1 MSRGF
6 VFPSNR
12 VGFLS
17 GINKVRRSGMPW
29 DGERAK
35 PARHEKR
42 NGADMK
48 WLIACAVAAFLVGG
62 NAMES
67 DGKIGNLSKARREM
81 LVAEVGAIR
90 AYLEKSADTNATR
103 LLKFAA
109 ELEKEVLGKKYG
121 LVFEEHRERV
131 DVELDENLPV
141 LKEVKNRFVS
151 RGDAEARSLNFLIEG
166 DNLAALK
173 LLEKTHRGKIDLI
186 YIDPPYNTGNRDF
199 IYNDSYVDKT
209 DTFRHSKWLS
219 FMKKRLEI
227 ARRLMSDKGVIFIS
241 IDDNEQATLKLLCDE
256 VLGEGNFIVN
266 MIWKSKSGG
275 GGDVSQIATDHEYVL
290 AYAKQI
296 ANAKIGNDM
305 EASVTTVYNHED
317 EYGRYS
323 LDRLDKQS
331 LGYQTSLDFPIK
343 GPDGKTYVV
352 HHKDPKIKK
361 AR

>member
-35 PARHEKR
+35 SARHEKR
-42 NGADMK
+42 NGANMK
-48 WLIACAVAAFLVGG
+48 RWIACAIAAFLAGG

-67 DGKIGNLSKARREM
+67 DGKIGNLSKARRDR

-90 AYLEKSADTNATR
+90 AYLEKSAGADTNATR

-151 RGDAEARSLNFLIEG
+151 RGGAEARSLNFLIEG

-199 IYNDSYVDKT
+199 IYNDSYVEAT
-209 DTFRHSKWLS
+209 DGFRHSKWLS
-219 FMKKRLEI
+219 FMEKRLKM
-227 ARRLMSDKGVIFIS
+227 AKTLLSDGGVIFIS
-241 IDDNEQATLKLLCDE
+241 LNDIEQPNCRVLCDTIF
-256 VLGEGNFIVN
+256 GESNFCGQI
-266 MIWKSKSGG
+266 IWRKKSGG
-275 GGDVSQIATDHEYVL
+275 GQTDDFFVTEHEYVL
-290 AYAKQI
+290 VYRK
-296 ANAKIGNDM
+296 
-305 EASVTTVYNHED
+305 TTAFKWID
-317 EYGRYS
+317 ELIHFPYENLPLLADYWSYS
-323 LDRLDKQS
+323 NIFLYWL
-331 LGYQTSLDFPIK
+331 
-343 GPDGKTYVV
+343 
-352 HHKDPKIKK
+352 
-361 AR
+361 

>member
-67 DGKIGNLSKARREM
+67 DGKIGNLSKARRER
-81 LVAEVGAIR
+81 LLAEVGAIR

-103 LLKFAA
+103 LLEFAA
-109 ELEKEVLGKKYG
+109 DLEKEVLGKKYG

-151 RGDAEARSLNFLIEG
+151 HGDAEARSLNFLIEG

-186 YIDPPYNTGNRDF
+186 YIDPPYNTGTRCSSRN
-199 IYNDSYVDKT
+199 SSAPAST
-209 DTFRHSKWLS
+209 ST
-219 FMKKRLEI
+219 
-227 ARRLMSDKGVIFIS
+227 RR
-241 IDDNEQATLKLLCDE
+241 T
-256 VLGEGNFIVN
+256 
-266 MIWKSKSGG
+266 
-275 GGDVSQIATDHEYVL
+275 
-290 AYAKQI
+290 
-296 ANAKIGNDM
+296 AN
-305 EASVTTVYNHED
+305 SST
-317 EYGRYS
+317 
-323 LDRLDKQS
+323 
-331 LGYQTSLDFPIK
+331 
-343 GPDGKTYVV
+343 
-352 HHKDPKIKK
+352 
-361 AR
+361 